1 MKTHYAAALAA
12 LFTWTG
18 CSGAAFAQQPPG
30 APPPAV
36 LVQAAE
42 MRTLAPQHE
51 YIGRVQA
58 TDKVEI
64 RARVQ
69 GYLGS
74 RKFADG
80 DPIKEG
86 QLLFTIEPDTYEATV
101 AQRKAQRDSAT
112 AALTNADNQLKRA
125 QELIRTN
132 AGTQVTLDQR
142 TAEQL
147 QAKAALAEAVAALR
161 DAEIKLSYTTITSPI
176 SGRAGRALV
185 SPGNLVDTTSGVL
198 VTIVSEQPMRVLF
211 AVTQRELLDARRG
224 AGASAEPSFTVRV
237 RLADGSLY
245 DEPGKLDFIDVQVD
259 SKTDGQTVRATFPNA
274 KKMLT
279 DGQTVRIVLEQEKA
293 PQVLAISQAALAIDQ
308 SGAYV
313 FVVGEGNKVEQRRI
327 RAGVGRD
334 GVVPIEEGLKAGD
347 KVIVQGQQ
355 RVRPGMVVAP
365 APAPAAIATPSSSSK
380 PAR

>member
-1 MKTHYAAALAA
+1 MQMKMWHAAALSA
-12 LFTWTG
+12 LSVWAG
-18 CSGAAFAQQPPG
+18 CGSAVLAQQPG

-36 LVQAAE
+36 LVQSVE
-42 MRTLAPQHE
+42 MKTLAPQHE
-51 YIGRVQA
+51 FIGRVQA

-69 GYLGS
+69 GSLGP

-101 AQRKAQRDSAT
+101 AQRKAQRDSAA
-112 AALTNADNQLKRA
+112 AALTNAENQLKRA
-125 QELIRTN
+125 QELMRTST
-132 AGTQVTLDQR
+132 GTQVTLDQR
-142 TAEQL
+142 TAEEL
-147 QAKAALAEAVAALR
+147 QAKAALAEAAAALR

-211 AVTQRELLDARRG
+211 AVTQRELLDARKG
-224 AGASAEPSFTVRV
+224 TGQTADQTSFNVRV

-245 DEPGKLDFIDVQVD
+245 EEPGKLDFIDVQVD
-259 SKTDGQTVRATFPNA
+259 AKTDGQTVRATFPNA

-293 PQVLAISQAALAIDQ
+293 PQVLAISQSAIAIDQ

-313 FVVGEGNKVEQRRI
+313 FIVGEGNKVEQRRV

-334 GVVPIEEGLKAGD
+334 GLVPIDEGLKAGD
-347 KVIVQGQQ
+347 RVIVQGQQ

-365 APAPAAIATPSSSSK
+365 APAPAAVSAPK
-380 PAR
+380 AR